1 MVTTMAEEIKVE
13 TKVSPATQVSLVIL
27 YAAMILFGS
36 VGNLMVI
43 AGMALLDL
51 SRLNFFNFFLQK
63 KPCLLLRAIYLQLS
77 LVPRNRT
84 FSRFLVL

>member
-51 SRLNFFNFFLQK
+51 SMLNFVV
-63 KPCLLLRAIYLQLS
+63 S
-77 LVPRNRT
+77 T
-84 FSRFLVL
+84 FSIKTLLVIKGHISSA

>member
-13 TKVSPATQVSLVIL
+13 TKVSQATQVSLVIL

-51 SRLNFFNFFLQK
+51 SMLNFVV
-63 KPCLLLRAIYLQLS
+63 S
-77 LVPRNRT
+77 T
-84 FSRFLVL
+84 FSKKNPACY

>member
-13 TKVSPATQVSLVIL
+13 TKVSQATQVSLVIL

-51 SRLNFFNFFLQK
+51 SMLNFVV
-63 KPCLLLRAIYLQLS
+63 S
-77 LVPRNRT
+77 T
-84 FSRFLVL
+84 FSKKNLLVIKGHISSA

>member
-13 TKVSPATQVSLVIL
+13 TKVSQATQVSLVIL

-51 SRLNFFNFFLQK
+51 SMPNFVV
-63 KPCLLLRAIYLQLS
+63 S
-77 LVPRNRT
+77 T
-84 FSRFLVL
+84 FSKKTLLVIKGHISSA

>member
-13 TKVSPATQVSLVIL
+13 TKVSQATQVSLVIL

-43 AGMALLDL
+43 AGMACLDL
-51 SRLNFFNFFLQK
+51 SRLNFSFFSYK
-63 KPCLLLRAIYLQLS
+63 KPACY
-77 LVPRNRT
+77 
-84 FSRFLVL
+84 

>member
-13 TKVSPATQVSLVIL
+13 TKVSQATQVSLVIL

-51 SRLNFFNFFLQK
+51 SMLNFVV
-63 KPCLLLRAIYLQLS
+63 S
-77 LVPRNRT
+77 T
-84 FSRFLVL
+84 FSKKTLLVIKGHISSA